1 MTLNEMKARVRRIAD
16 ELFSQ
21 GDLAVADEILA
32 RDLIHHTPQT
42 HVEGNEGAKQ
52 FVQDLRRAFPD
63 LSATVEDQI
72 AEGDK
77 VVQRIRWSGTH
88 EGEFFGVPPTGK
100 HVTTELMEIH
110 RMGPDGKIAEHWSS
124 MDRLGVLQQ
133 LGAIPAAGSTPG
145 DAGDAAGPIS
155 AGTGEVMLGKDGG
168 W

>member
-1 MTLNEMKARVRRIAD
+1 MTPEEMKTRARRIAD
-16 ELFSQ
+16 ELFNQ

-32 RDLIHHTPQT
+32 PNLIHHTPET
-42 HVEGNEGAKQ
+42 HVEGSEGAKQ
-52 FVQDLRRAFPD
+52 FVLALRRAFPD

-100 HVTTELMEIH
+100 RVTAELMEIH

-124 MDRLGVLQQ
+124 MDQLALLQQ
-133 LGAIPAAGSTPG
+133 LGAMPATAG
-145 DAGDAAGPIS
+145 
-155 AGTGEVMLGKDGG
+155 GG
-168 W
+168 QLPV

>member
-1 MTLNEMKARVRRIAD
+1 MTPEEMKTRARRIAD

-32 RDLIHHTPQT
+32 PNLIHHTPET
-42 HVEGNEGAKQ
+42 HVEGSEGAKQ
-52 FVQDLRRAFPD
+52 FVLALRRAFPD

-100 HVTTELMEIH
+100 RVTAELMEIH

-124 MDRLGVLQQ
+124 MDQLALLQQ
-133 LGAIPAAGSTPG
+133 LGAMPATAG
-145 DAGDAAGPIS
+145 
-155 AGTGEVMLGKDGG
+155 GG
-168 W
+168 QLPV